1 MEAGVLST
9 ELAYLAW
16 SVVLLFAHIVLQAMS
31 LTRDG
36 GLEYSASARDGEVP
50 ISVVT
55 DRLTR
60 ALRNFL
66 ETYGA
71 FVALALALHVTGK
84 AGGLGATGAMLW
96 FWARVAYVPAYAFG
110 IAYLRSVIWAVSVVG
125 LVLMLV
131 RLLG

>member
-9 ELAYLAW
+9 ELTYLAW
-16 SVVLLFAHIVLQAMS
+16 SVVLLIGQIVAQALS
-31 LTRDG
+31 LTKDG
-36 GLEYSASARDGEVP
+36 GLAYTAGARDGEVP

-55 DRLTR
+55 DRFTR

-71 FVALALALHVTGK
+71 FIALALALHVTGK
-84 AGGLGATGAMLW
+84 AGGIGATGAALW

-110 IAYLRSVIWAVSVVG
+110 IPYLRSLIWAASLLG
-125 LVLMLV
+125 IVLMLI
-131 RLLG
+131 RLIG

>member
-9 ELAYLAW
+9 ELPYLAW
-16 SVVLLFAHIVLQAMS
+16 SLVLLIGQIVAQALS
-31 LTRDG
+31 LTKDG
-36 GLEYSASARDGEVP
+36 GLAYTVGARDGEVP

-55 DRLTR
+55 DRFTR

-71 FVALALALHVTGK
+71 FIALALALHVTGK
-84 AGGLGATGAMLW
+84 AGGIGATGAALW

-110 IAYLRSVIWAVSVVG
+110 IPYLRSVIWGASLVG
-125 LVLMLV
+125 IVLMLI
-131 RLLG
+131 RLIG

>member
-1 MEAGVLST
+1 METGVLST
-9 ELAYLAW
+9 ELTYLAW
-16 SVVLLFAHIVLQAMS
+16 SVVLLLAHIVVQALS
-31 LTRDG
+31 LTKDG
-36 GLEYSASARDGEVP
+36 GLSYTAGTRDGEVP

-55 DRLTR
+55 DRVTR

-71 FVALALALHVTGK
+71 FIALALALQVTGK

-110 IAYLRSVIWAVSVVG
+110 IPYLRSIIWAVSVVG
-125 LVLMLV
+125 LVMMLV

>member
-1 MEAGVLST
+1 
-9 ELAYLAW
+9 
-16 SVVLLFAHIVLQAMS
+16 MS
-31 LTRDG
+31 LTKDG
-36 GLEYSASARDGEVP
+36 GLAYAASARDGEVP

-71 FVALALALHVTGK
+71 FIALALALQVTGK
-84 AGGLGATGAMLW
+84 AGGLAATGAMIW
-96 FWARVAYVPAYAFG
+96 FWARVAYVPAFVLGVPY
-110 IAYLRSVIWAVSVVG
+110 IRSLIWVISVVG

-131 RLLG
+131 QLLG

>member
-9 ELAYLAW
+9 ELTYLAW
-16 SVVLLFAHIVLQAMS
+16 SALLLFAHIALQAIS
-31 LTRDG
+31 LTKDG
-36 GLEYSASARDGEVP
+36 GLSYTAGARDGEVP
-50 ISVVT
+50 VSVLT
-55 DRLTR
+55 DRLSR

-71 FVALALALHVTGK
+71 FVALALALQVSGK

-96 FWARVAYVPAYAFG
+96 FWARVAYVPAYSFG
-110 IAYLRSVIWAVSVVG
+110 IPYLRSIIWAISVAG
-125 LVLMLV
+125 LAMMLV

>member
-9 ELAYLAW
+9 ELTYLAW
-16 SVVLLFAHIVLQAMS
+16 SVVLLIVQIVVQATS
-31 LTRDG
+31 LTKDG
-36 GLEYSASARDGEVP
+36 GLAYAAGARDGEVP

-71 FVALALALHVTGK
+71 FIALALALHVTGK
-84 AGGLGATGAMLW
+84 AGGVGATGAALW

-110 IAYLRSVIWAVSVVG
+110 IPYLRTVIWTVSIIG
-125 LVLMLV
+125 LLMMLSQ
-131 RLLG
+131 LLG

>member
-9 ELAYLAW
+9 ELTYLAW
-16 SVVLLFAHIVLQAMS
+16 SVVLLIVQIVAQALS
-31 LTRDG
+31 LTKDG
-36 GLEYSASARDGEVP
+36 GLVYTVSARDGEVP

-60 ALRNFL
+60 TLRNFL

-71 FVALALALHVTGK
+71 FIAVALALHVTGK
-84 AGGLGATGAMLW
+84 AGGTGATGAALW
-96 FWARVAYVPAYAFG
+96 FWARVAYIPAYAFG
-110 IAYLRSVIWAVSVVG
+110 ISYLRSAIWAVSLIG
-125 LVLMLV
+125 LLMMLY